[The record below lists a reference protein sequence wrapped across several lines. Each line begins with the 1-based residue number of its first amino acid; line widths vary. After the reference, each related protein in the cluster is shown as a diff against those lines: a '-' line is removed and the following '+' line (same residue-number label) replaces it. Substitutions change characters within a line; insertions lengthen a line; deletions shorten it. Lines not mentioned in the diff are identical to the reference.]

1 LKSDP
6 SDTKN
11 LADTKSPVENGLD
24 LSALPAHVAI
34 IMDGNGRWAQ
44 KKLLNRVMGH
54 EKGADT
60 VRMVVRSCRE
70 IGISFLTLYAF
81 STENW
86 QRPKAEVAALMSLL
100 KKFLVSERQEMV
112 VNNIRFNVIGE
123 RERLPQAVQD
133 EIQRTRDA
141 TKTNTGMCL
150 SLALS
155 YGGRAELVKAVK
167 EVAASVRDGRLS
179 LDAITPETVARHLY
193 TFDMPDPELLIRTSG
208 EMRISNF
215 LLWQIAYAEIYVTN
229 TLWPDFSREEL
240 IQILKDYQGRDR
252 RFGRV

>member
-1 LKSDP
+1 MKSNP
-6 SDTKN
+6 
-11 LADTKSPVENGLD
+11 ADIDGLD
-24 LSALPAHVAI
+24 KSALPSHIAV

-44 KKLLNRVMGH
+44 KKLLNRVKGH

-86 QRPKAEVAALMSLL
+86 QRPKVEVSALMVLL

-112 VNNIRFNVIGE
+112 INNIRFNVIGE
-123 RERLPQAVQD
+123 KERLPANVQV

-141 TKTNTGMCL
+141 TKDNDGMYL
-150 SLALS
+150 NLALS
-155 YGGRAELVKAVK
+155 YGARSEIVKAAREIARQVQ
-167 EVAASVRDGRLS
+167 SGRLS
-179 LDAITPETVARHLY
+179 VDAITQKTISSHLY
-193 TFDMPDPELLIRTSG
+193 TADIPDPELLIRTGG

-215 LLWQIAYAEIYVTN
+215 LLWQIAYAEIAVTD
-229 TLWPDFSREEL
+229 TLWPDFTRNEL
-240 IQILKDYQGRDR
+240 IQILKEYQGRDR

>member
-1 LKSDP
+1 MKSDS
-6 SDTKN
+6 SDTGKPG
-11 LADTKSPVENGLD
+11 LTGLD
-24 LSALPAHVAI
+24 IGRLPNHVAI

-44 KKLLNRVMGH
+44 KKLMNRVKGH

-86 QRPKAEVAALMSLL
+86 QRPQAEVSALMTLL
-100 KKFLVSERQEMV
+100 KKFLVSERTEMV
-112 VNNIRFNVIGE
+112 VNKIRFNVIGE
-123 RERLPQAVQD
+123 TERLPQAVQD

-155 YGGRAELVKAVK
+155 YGGRAELVR
-167 EVAASVRDGRLS
+167 AARAIAGEAAAGRLNV
-179 LDAITPETVARHLY
+179 DAITPETIASHLY
-193 TFDMPDPELLIRTSG
+193 TADMPDPELLIRTSG

-215 LLWQIAYAEIYVTN
+215 LLWQIAYAEIYVTP
-229 TLWPDFSREEL
+229 TLWPDFTRDEL
-240 IQILKDYQGRDR
+240 IRILKDYQGRDR

>member
-1 LKSDP
+1 LKSD
-6 SDTKN
+6 SIHID
-11 LADTKSPVENGLD
+11 GLD
-24 LSALPAHVAI
+24 SAALPSHIAM

-44 KKLLNRVMGH
+44 KKFLNRVKGH

-86 QRPKAEVAALMSLL
+86 QRPKAEVSALMILL

-123 RERLPQAVQD
+123 KERLPEDVQK

-141 TKTNTGMCL
+141 TKSNNGMRL
-150 SLALS
+150 NLALS
-155 YGGRAELVKAVK
+155 YGARSEIVMAARQIAK
-167 EVAASVRDGRLS
+167 EVQAGRLS
-179 LDAITPETVARHLY
+179 ADAITEETIAAHLY
-193 TFDMPDPELLIRTSG
+193 TADIPDPELLIRTSG

-215 LLWQIAYAEIYVTN
+215 LLWQIAYSEITVTD
-229 TLWPDFSREEL
+229 TLWPDFTRNEL
-240 IQILKDYQGRDR
+240 IQILKEYQGRDR

>member
-1 LKSDP
+1 LKSDF
-6 SDTKN
+6 SGVKNMVDTKKR
-11 LADTKSPVENGLD
+11 AGIGLD
-24 LSALPAHVAI
+24 LTTLPSHVAI

-44 KKLLNRVMGH
+44 KKLLNRVKGH

-123 RERLPQAVQD
+123 TERLPQAVRE

-141 TKTNTGMCL
+141 TKVNTGMCL

-167 EVAASVRDGRLS
+167 EVAADVLAGRLNV
-179 LDAITPETVARHLY
+179 DAITPDTVAHHLY
-193 TFDMPDPELLIRTSG
+193 TADMPDPELLIRTSG

-229 TLWPDFSREEL
+229 TLWPDFTREEL
-240 IQILKDYQGRDR
+240 IQILKEYQARDR

>member
-1 LKSDP
+1 MKSKP
-6 SDTKN
+6 
-11 LADTKSPVENGLD
+11 ADIDGLD
-24 LSALPAHVAI
+24 KSALPSHIAV

-44 KKLLNRVMGH
+44 KKLLNRVKGH

-70 IGISFLTLYAF
+70 IGISYLTLYAF

-86 QRPKAEVAALMSLL
+86 QRSKAEVSALMVLL

-123 RERLPQAVQD
+123 EERLPGNVQD

-141 TKTNTGMCL
+141 TKNNNGMNL
-150 SLALS
+150 NLALS
-155 YGGRAELVKAVK
+155 YGARSEIVRAAKAIAA
-167 EVAASVRDGRLS
+167 EVQIGRLS
-179 LDAITPETVARHLY
+179 VDAITQETITGHLY
-193 TFDMPDPELLIRTSG
+193 TANIPDPELLIRTSG
-208 EMRISNF
+208 EMRVSNF
-215 LLWQIAYAEIYVTN
+215 LLWQIAYSEIAVTD
-229 TLWPDFSREEL
+229 TLWPDFTRNEL
-240 IQILKDYQGRDR
+240 IQILKEYQGRDR